1 MKKYDCIVIG
11 TGGVGSAALYHLA
24 ARGVRTLG
32 IDRFPPGHDRGS
44 SHGDTRIIRLAYFE
58 HPNYVPLLR
67 RAYQL
72 WAELADRC
80 GQQLYHETGLLQ
92 LSYSAGEVVPGVLRS
107 AREHQLAV
115 EELTANEV
123 EHRFRGFRVPASTTA
138 VFERCA
144 GYLKVEACVLAYVQ
158 EAAKR
163 GAEVCSG
170 EAVLGWQADGSGVIV
185 TTDKEHYAAA
195 RLIIT
200 PGAWAAD
207 LLGDLGVCFAVRR
220 KSLFW
225 YEASPIYSVAQGCP
239 IFLYETPTGV
249 FYGYPQIDHF
259 GLKVAEHSGGQ
270 VVTDPSTV
278 NREIDLQD
286 KQRVEDFLDGH
297 LPAVSRTLQR
307 HVVCLYTMSPDGHF
321 IVDRH
326 PRSPQVAFVA
336 GLSGHGFKFACVLGE
351 ILAELTLDGR
361 TNAPIEFLACNREMS
376 ELTLSAPSP
385 HAASGGGGSS
395 CSTK

>member
-1 MKKYDCIVIG
+1 MSTYDCIVIG

-24 ARGVRTLG
+24 GRGARTLG
-32 IDRFPPGHDRGS
+32 LDRFPPGHDRGS

-72 WAELADRC
+72 WAELAERR

-92 LSYSAGEVVPGVLRS
+92 LSHPAGEVVPGVLRS
-107 AREHQLAV
+107 AHEHDLAV
-115 EELTANEV
+115 EELTAGEV
-123 EHRFRGFRVPASTTA
+123 AYRFPGLRVPAPMTA

-158 EAAKR
+158 EASKL
-163 GAEVCSG
+163 GAEVRSG
-170 EAVLGWQADGSGVIV
+170 EAVLGWRADGSGVVV
-185 TTDKEHYAAA
+185 TTDQARYAAA
-195 RLIIT
+195 RLVIT

-207 LLGDLGVCFAVRR
+207 LLGDLGVRFTVRR

-225 YEASPIYSVAQGCP
+225 YEAPPVYGVEGCP
-239 IFLYETPTGV
+239 IFLYETPTGI

-270 VVTDPSTV
+270 VVTDPLTV
-278 NREIDLQD
+278 DREIDPQD
-286 KQRVEDFLDGH
+286 RRRVEDFLARH
-297 LPAVSRTLQR
+297 LPDVSRTLRR

-326 PRSPQVAFVA
+326 PRHPQVAFVA

-351 ILAELTLDGR
+351 VLAELALDGR
-361 TNAPIEFLACNREMS
+361 THAPSEFLACDREM
-376 ELTLSAPSP
+376 
-385 HAASGGGGSS
+385 
-395 CSTK
+395 